1 MLLRTPAILC
11 AARPHGEIGV
21 IARLMTPAHGLTT
34 AYVSGGRG
42 RALRP
47 VLIPGNG
54 LDCELRARIEGQMPG
69 ARIELTHSR
78 APFLAEPLPAAAI
91 GWICVLTASAL
102 PERQPYPALYDALEA
117 LLDAICSAPSA
128 RGWAPGL
135 IAYEALVLR
144 EMGYGAR
151 FGAGMDGQR
160 LLSGGAEWSVV
171 LDGFDRIGEALA
183 RYVLAD
189 HRHDVM
195 GARERLRERLS
206 KIAT

>member
-1 MLLRTPAILC
+1 MHIRTQAILC
-11 AARPHGEIGV
+11 SARPHGEVGV
-21 IARLMTPAHGLTT
+21 IARLMTGNHGMIA

-54 LDCELRARIEGQMPG
+54 VEAELRARIEGQMPA

-91 GWICVLTASAL
+91 GWICALTATAL
-102 PERQPYPALYDALEA
+102 PERHAYPSIHAALLA
-117 LLDAICSAPSA
+117 LLDAVCSAPSA

-135 IAYEALVLR
+135 VAYEALVLR
-144 EMGYGAR
+144 ELGYGAR
-151 FGAGMDGQR
+151 FGAGVDGQR
-160 LLSGGAEWSVV
+160 LLAGADWAEV
-171 LDGFDRIGEALA
+171 LDGFDRVGVALA

-189 HRHDVM
+189 HQQDVM
-195 GARERLRERLS
+195 GARERLRARLG
-206 KIAT
+206 KIEP